1 MPPIEMKGT
10 ADVVDGD
17 DVGAVIVTV
26 GSVDTVLEKVSDSM
40 SA

>member
-1 MPPIEMKGT
+1 MNGT
-10 ADVVDGD
+10 ADIVDGA

-26 GSVDTVLEKVSDSM
+26 GSVDTVLEKLSDSM